1 MEKLHYHAMA
11 ACLLAS
17 VLMAPAMAYNQP
29 QVNLGYTS
37 FMDGAPPAGPGFYF
51 TEYVSY
57 YTADKANESGRA
69 GLRPRCVGE
78 P

>member
-1 MEKLHYHAMA
+1 MEKMHIYAMA

-37 FMDGAPPAGPGFYF
+37 FMDGARRPARVLFHRVRFVLHG
-51 TEYVSY
+51 
-57 YTADKANESGRA
+57 
-69 GLRPRCVGE
+69 
-78 P
+78 